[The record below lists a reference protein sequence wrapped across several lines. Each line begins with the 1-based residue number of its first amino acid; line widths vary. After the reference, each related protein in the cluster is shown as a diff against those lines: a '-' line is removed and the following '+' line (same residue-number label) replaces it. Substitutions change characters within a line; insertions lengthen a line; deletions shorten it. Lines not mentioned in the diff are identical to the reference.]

1 MSLSSALSNALS
13 GLTASARGASVISS
27 NLANTMTEGY
37 AARGLT
43 LSARSWGA
51 DGGVSVEGIT
61 RRVDQ
66 ALLGERR
73 GAEAELSASEVQN
86 RYLSRISAV
95 AGDPTDAHSLTG
107 LLAEFESTLIAAAAL
122 PESDIRLTAVA
133 DAAADV
139 ANGLSKLSNTVQS
152 LRAEADR
159 SIDSQVQRLNDAL
172 DEVETLNRSII
183 AARGQ
188 GREHAGLLDQRQALI
203 DEISTI
209 VPVKELPRDMG
220 SVALVTPGGAVLL
233 DGTAAEVSF
242 TPRNT
247 VAAHM
252 TVENG
257 LLGGLSVNGSA
268 IDVGSDGPIAGGTLG
283 ATFLVRDQ
291 SLTAVQAELD
301 TIAFD
306 LMQRFEAGVDPTLPP
321 DAPGLFTDA
330 GTVASSVTGIAGRI
344 TLNAS
349 VDPAQGGETWR
360 LRDGLSA
367 ASPEAS
373 GNSEILQ
380 AMLDGLSAITA
391 PAATSL
397 GTVERDLATLF
408 SDFHSALGQREAN
421 AEQRTS
427 FASARQ
433 SELKQMELS
442 LGVDT
447 DAELQHLLMVE
458 QAYAANA
465 KIIQAV
471 DEMLQRLMEIG

>member
-27 NLANTMTEGY
+27 NLTNAMTEGY

-43 LSARSWGA
+43 LSSRSWGA

-73 GAEAELSASEVQN
+73 GADAELSASEVQN
-86 RYLSRISAV
+86 RYLARISAV
-95 AGDPTDAHSLTG
+95 AGDPTDAHSLTA

-122 PESDIRLTAVA
+122 PESEIRLTAVA

-139 ANGLSKLSNTVQS
+139 ANGLNKLSSTVQS

-159 SIDSQVQRLNDAL
+159 SVNTQVQRLNDAL
-172 DEVETLNRSII
+172 GEVETLNRSII

-233 DGTAAEVSF
+233 DGEAAEVSF

-268 IDVGSDGPIAGGTLG
+268 IDVGPDGPISGGALG

-291 SLTAVQAELD
+291 TLTAVQGELD
-301 TIAFD
+301 TIALD
-306 LMQRFEAGVDPTLPP
+306 LIQRFETGVDPTLPP
-321 DAPGLFTDA
+321 DASGLFTDSGA
-330 GTVASSVTGIAGRI
+330 VASSATGIAGRI
-344 TLNAS
+344 ALNAT
-349 VDPAQGGETWR
+349 VDPSKGGEVWR

-367 ASPEAS
+367 TSPEAS

-380 AMLDGLSAITA
+380 AMLDGLSATKA
-391 PAATSL
+391 PATTSL
-397 GTVERDLATLF
+397 GAVERDLATLF
-408 SDFHSALGQREAN
+408 SDFHSALGLRESN
-421 AEQRTS
+421 AEQQTS

-433 SELKQMELS
+433 SELKEMELS
-442 LGVDT
+442 FGVDT